1 MKKGKLNDKV
11 LPLLAGTI
19 FAVGTS
25 LAQTSGEIDELFGI
39 SGYVVT
45 DHVPGIGEVF
55 NDLIALEDD
64 KLLMVGFVND
74 ANQDLLLAR
83 YNADGS
89 LDATFGNNGKVTIDL
104 TIGADEQATAA
115 TVLFDG
121 KILVTGGMNNGGTID
136 AFILRLNEDGTLD
149 NSFGTGGMGYTVLNA
164 GANSLAFGADVEVD
178 ASNNIFVAATAAN
191 AMANYDMVVFKLSQG
206 GGLDAGF
213 GTAGAALIDNAGAT
227 DYAYNLA
234 LSQSGKIAIVGYTE
248 NGDTRGFVARLNS
261 TGGMDLT
268 FNATGG
274 YVYDPSADSESIM
287 DVCFDTGDKV
297 IAVGMQGAGTNI
309 DGVILRLGDDGVLDN
324 TFGTSGAVISDIGSD
339 NGVFLR
345 RVEISEHG
353 KIFAAGY
360 VDGLTLRSP
369 YVISLFDDGNADTDF
384 APGGDAIPE
393 FTIAI
398 NGIIGTGMAIQSD
411 GNVVLGGTI
420 TSQDFAGENMYMMR
434 LYGIEAALELV
445 EETTEGIVI
454 YPNPV
459 QDDFRIHATNEVE
472 EVRLIDLN
480 GHIVASWE
488 GADYYK
494 LRENVVGGSYF
505 LHIATPSGNVVHKL
519 VIVR

>member
-1 MKKGKLNDKV
+1 MKKLKLNDKV
-11 LPLLAGTI
+11 LPLLTGTI
-19 FAVGTS
+19 FIAGTS
-25 LAQTSGEIDELFGI
+25 LAQTSGEIDALFGT

-45 DHVPGIGEVF
+45 DHVLGTGEVF

-89 LDATFGNNGKVTIDL
+89 LDATFGNNGKAIVDL
-104 TIGADEQATAA
+104 TIGGDEQATAA

-121 KILVTGGMNNGGTID
+121 KILVTGGMDNGGTID
-136 AFILRLNEDGTLD
+136 AFILRLNEDGTVD

-178 ASNNIFVAATAAN
+178 AGNNIFVAATAAN
-191 AMANYDMVVFKLSQG
+191 AMANYDMVVFKLTQG

-248 NGDTRGFVARLNS
+248 DSDTKGFVVRLNN

-274 YVYDPSADSESIM
+274 YIYDPSADDESIM
-287 DVCFDTGDKV
+287 DVCFDAGDKV
-297 IAVGMQGAGTNI
+297 IAVGMQGTGNNI

-369 YVISLFDDGNADTDF
+369 YVISLFDDGGADTDF
-384 APGGDAIPE
+384 APGGDAIPS
-393 FTIAI
+393 FAIAI

-420 TSQDFAGENMYMMR
+420 TSQDFVGENMYMMR
-434 LYGIEAALELV
+434 LYGVEAALELT
-445 EETTEGIVI
+445 EEITESMVI
-454 YPNPV
+454 YPNPA
-459 QDDFRIHATNEVE
+459 QDNFSIQTTNEVE
-472 EVRLIDLN
+472 EVRLVDLN

-488 GADYYK
+488 GADHYK
-494 LRENVVGGSYF
+494 LKEDVVGGSYF
-505 LHIATPSGNVVHKL
+505 LHIATPSGNAVQKL